1 MDFLDKL
8 VLPQSLEHIA
18 LLHYMAI
25 LILFLF
31 VPYIS
36 LVIGGTIIS
45 LYAKRKGKS
54 DEKGFYTKFSK
65 EVISL
70 TTFTK
75 GAGVGLGVIP
85 LTALLLIYAQILHN
99 LKVVTIWFF
108 IFAFVLITVGLV
120 FVYTYRYSWV
130 FTSLFSSVKLEEGEK
145 EYLNFAGNAAR
156 VNRKSGFWGIIF
168 LLIGSYFFV
177 GGINL
182 ALNPIDWNAT
192 GVLYLF
198 TSFSV
203 LVKWVHF
210 TTAALALTGT
220 FILFIYFFWEGGKTF
235 ENEEYKNF
243 VKKIG
248 LTITFFFTLFQPIFL
263 LLNLITLPALALSSS
278 VFGFAVVSLLALFWI
293 FHLLYAILKRSNL
306 QFSGMVFLLMITAI
320 LFLIISEQSAFR
332 NVTKAQAL
340 VLSAEYDAT
349 LNAMKGVSAI
359 AEISGADIFN
369 GKCSACHKFDQ
380 KLVGPPYKETLPKY
394 KGDVDKVAA
403 FVMNPTKINPA
414 YPAMPNQGLKPA
426 EAKAIAKYIME
437 EVKKYK

>member
-45 LYAKRKGKS
+45 LNAKRKGKS

-75 GAGVGLGVIP
+75 GTGVGLGVIP

-99 LKVVTIWFF
+99 LKVVSIWFF
-108 IFAFVLITVGLV
+108 IFSFILITIGLV
-120 FVYTYRYSWV
+120 FVYTYRYSWI
-130 FTSLFSSVKLEEGEK
+130 FTSLFTSVKLEGEEK
-145 EYLNFAGNAAR
+145 EYSNFAGNAAR

-168 LLIGSYFFV
+168 LLLGSYFFV

-203 LVKWVHF
+203 LVKWIHF
-210 TTAALALTGT
+210 ITAALALTGA

-293 FHLLYAILKRSNL
+293 FHLLYAMLKKSNL
-306 QFSGMVFLLMITAI
+306 QFSGMIFLLMISAV

-332 NVTKAQAL
+332 NVTKTQAL

-349 LNAMKGVSAI
+349 LNAMKGVSTI

-394 KGDVDKVAA
+394 NGDVDKIAS
-403 FVMNPTKINPA
+403 FVLNPTKINPA

-426 EAKAIAKYIME
+426 EAKAIAKYILE
-437 EVKKYK
+437 ELKKYK